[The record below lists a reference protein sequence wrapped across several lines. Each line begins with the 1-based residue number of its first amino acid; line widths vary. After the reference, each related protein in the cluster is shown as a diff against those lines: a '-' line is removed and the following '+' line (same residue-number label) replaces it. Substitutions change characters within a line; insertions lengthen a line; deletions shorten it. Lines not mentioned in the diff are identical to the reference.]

1 MRARRL
7 AEIGAALALA
17 LACSGGEEGTG
28 ASSSSGSSSSGASS
42 SGSSG
47 SSGAESTSD
56 AASTGASSTGA
67 SSTGASSTGASSTGA
82 SSTGESTSGESTSGE
97 STTEA
102 EACDEAIFGGAG
114 IFQGPFAV
122 GDACD
127 AVIVCTSDPAGVQ
140 ALFPAATCEGAGYPC
155 ERGDRCQVGDAGE
168 VSAEAW
174 ASYCAASLLPEV
186 SAVKCVVW
194 GP

>member
-1 MRARRL
+1 MRVRARIL
-7 AEIGAALALA
+7 AGIGAALA
-17 LACSGGEEGTG
+17 LACSGGDDGAAGTS
-28 ASSSSGSSSSGASS
+28 AASSSSSGSSSGSTAGGSTAGGSTAGGSTADELTSGT
-42 SGSSG
+42 
-47 SSGAESTSD
+47 STS
-56 AASTGASSTGA
+56 AGPST
-67 SSTGASSTGASSTGA
+67 
-82 SSTGESTSGESTSGE
+82 GE

-102 EACDEAIFGGAG
+102 EACDEALFGGAG
-114 IFQGPFAV
+114 IFRGPFTIGA
-122 GDACD
+122 ACD

-155 ERGDRCQVGDAGE
+155 ERGDRCQVGGAGE
-168 VSAEAW
+168 VSAAAW